1 VIGSAAR
8 RPGRVRLPPLGAAA
22 RARLWWSYQRYALAI
37 VAATAAVVAAAVL
50 LAPPWIWIPAA
61 LIAIA
66 PLSFAGRVLA
76 MWPRKLRATRIA
88 LARIATGRF
97 APAQVRGHC
106 GDPCFRVVA
115 DEILRRAGTPRRQR
129 QILIARYEEE
139 LARRDVLLLVDR
151 TAGVVVT
158 VGADGQFRQEAL
170 GSGGTEER
178 I

>member
-1 VIGSAAR
+1 VSRPAAR
-8 RPGRVRLPPLGAAA
+8 RPGRVKLPPLGAAA
-22 RARLWWSYQRYALAI
+22 RARLWLSYQRYAIAI
-37 VAATAAVVAAAVL
+37 VAATAAVVGAAIAV
-50 LAPPWIWIPAA
+50 APPWIWIP
-61 LIAIA
+61 LVLVAIA

-88 LARIATGRF
+88 LARIASGRF

-115 DEILRRAGTPRRQR
+115 DEILRRAGVDRRQR
-129 QILIARYEEE
+129 QSLIAGYEEE
-139 LARRDVLLLVDR
+139 LGRRDVLLLVDR

-158 VGADGQFRQEAL
+158 VGADGQLRQDAL
-170 GSGGTEER
+170 GPAGSDER

>member
-1 VIGSAAR
+1 VSPAVAR
-8 RPGRVRLPPLGAAA
+8 RPGRVKLPPLGAAA
-22 RARLWWSYQRYALAI
+22 RARLWWSYQRYGLAI
-37 VAATAAVVAAAVL
+37 VAATAAIVGAAVL
-50 LAPPWIWIPAA
+50 LAPPWVWIPAA

-66 PLSFAGRVLA
+66 PVSFAARILA

-97 APAQVRGHC
+97 APSQVRGHC

-115 DEILRRAGTPRRQR
+115 VEILRRAGVEHRERQT
-129 QILIARYEEE
+129 LIAGYEEE
-139 LARRDVLLLVDR
+139 LGRRDVLLLVDR